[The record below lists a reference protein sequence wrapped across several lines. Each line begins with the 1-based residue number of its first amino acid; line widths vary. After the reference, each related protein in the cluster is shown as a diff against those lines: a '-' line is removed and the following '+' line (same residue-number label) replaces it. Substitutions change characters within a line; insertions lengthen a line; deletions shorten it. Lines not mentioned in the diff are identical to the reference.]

1 MKTFDKVKFLGTFRN
16 YQQRVLDNS
25 KKYLENKK
33 IHIVAAPGSGKTIL
47 GLELIRRLNS
57 PCIVLSPTNT
67 IRYQWGD
74 RFEGMYLP
82 KGEKIEDYV
91 SFDLN
96 NVRPITSITYQ
107 GLHSAINKIACTD
120 EDDQTVDYSNIDLF
134 KLINDYGI
142 KTICVDEAHHLQ
154 NEWQKAL
161 EFFMKGLDKNI
172 SVVALTATP
181 PYDASETEWK
191 RYISICGDIDE
202 EIFVTELVNAKNL
215 CPHQDYIYFNYPTK
229 EEGKIFTEYKNNV
242 CIAFEELKNLEF
254 FKLISKRVFELYKQ
268 DQTIICNNI
277 FVYSNIFSLLKKLE
291 IPFDENTAKKYLAV
305 ENWELE
311 LANYESALNL
321 LLSSTN
327 ILLDSEKAELQQK
340 LKSFGLIERNAVC
353 LNNNT
358 KLDKKLIVSLGKLE
372 SISKI
377 TAFEHNNLK
386 NKLRL
391 LVLTDYIRKTTLN
404 KVGTK
409 SSFDEIS
416 TVSIFETIR
425 RTNPEIK
432 LGLLSGGLV
441 VLPTQLKEKTKL
453 LLKDKI
459 SKLTLKEI
467 PNTNYSEFIFNLS
480 NKEKVAVVGKLFEDG
495 DITTLV
501 GTKSLLGEGWDSPC
515 INTLIMASFVGS
527 FMLSNQM
534 RGRAIRVFKGDPNK
548 TANIWHLVT
557 LEPENLE
564 VNTKLDCNE
573 ESSTDYKTLKR
584 RFGCFVGPHY
594 ENKKIESGIDRV
606 SILKNSYTKECVEDI
621 NNQMES
627 LSKNREALFD
637 KWQIKSDKMVL
648 QSSIPFDRVPK
659 KLAKKHLFTSTLSYA
674 ILIALFTFFALYSTY
689 KIVTYALIGLIA
701 FCSVKLLISFYQF
714 LNLIIGKRFVKNISK
729 NIKKVLEN
737 YYLIEQNG
745 KLLITKNKAENCFD
759 LSINLENLKEQKIF
773 HDAVAEFFNPIN
785 DPRYLL
791 VCCSFTKLKMPKFS
805 FQVPSILHSKKELAE
820 GFKRYLKTL
829 PNTSLVYCKNEK
841 SKKLLLACQKHN
853 YIKNSKILVCQKQV
867 SEK

>member
-1 MKTFDKVKFLGTFRN
+1 MKTFDKIKFLGTFRN

-25 KKYLENKK
+25 NKYLENKK

-47 GLELIRRLNS
+47 GLELVRRLNS

-74 RFEGMYLP
+74 RFESMYLP

-96 NVRPITSITYQ
+96 NVKLITSITYQ
-107 GLHSAINKIACTD
+107 GLHSAITKITSID
-120 EDDQTVDYSNIDLF
+120 EDDQKVDYSNIDLF

-142 KTICVDEAHHLQ
+142 KTICLDEAHHLQ

-161 EFFMKGLDKNI
+161 EIFMKGLDKNI

-181 PYDASETEWK
+181 PYDTSDTEWK
-191 RYISICGDIDE
+191 RYISVCGEIDE

-229 EEGKIFTEYKNNV
+229 EEGRIFAEYKNNV
-242 CIAFEELKNLEF
+242 CLAFEELKQMPF
-254 FKLISKRVFELYKQ
+254 FNSISKRIFELYKK
-268 DQTIICNNI
+268 DKTIISNNI
-277 FVYSNIFSLLKKLE
+277 FVYSNVFSLLKKLQ
-291 IPFDENTAKKYLAV
+291 IHFDENTAKKYLSV
-305 ENWELE
+305 NNWQLS
-311 LANYESALNL
+311 LTNYESALNFL
-321 LLSSTN
+321 LNSTN
-327 ILLDSEKAELQQK
+327 ILLDNEKVELQSK
-340 LKSFGLIERNAVC
+340 LKSFNLIEKNIVR
-353 LNNNT
+353 LESNT

-377 TAFEHNNLK
+377 TACEYSNLK
-386 NKLRL
+386 DKLRL

-404 KVGTK
+404 KIGTK

-432 LGLLSGGLV
+432 LGLLSGSLV
-441 VLPTQLKEKTKL
+441 VLPTDLIQKTKVLLKEKGCKL
-453 LLKDKI
+453 L
-459 SKLTLKEI
+459 TKEI
-467 PNTNYSEFIFNLS
+467 PNTIYSEYIFNLS
-480 NKEKVAVVGKLFEDG
+480 NKEKVSVIGKLFEAG

-534 RGRAIRVFKGDPNK
+534 RGRAIRVLKNDPNK

-564 VNTKLDCNE
+564 ANLKLDCNE

-584 RFGCFVGPHY
+584 RFDCFVGPHY
-594 ENKKIESGIDRV
+594 KKKKVESGINRIA
-606 SILKNSYTKECVEDI
+606 ILKKTYTKECVDKI
-621 NNQMES
+621 NNHMEN
-627 LSKNREALFD
+627 LSKDRKSLFD
-637 KWQIKSDKMVL
+637 KWSNNDDKMTL

-659 KLAKKHLFTSTLSYA
+659 KLAINNLLISTMFYA
-674 ILIALFTFFALYSTY
+674 LLISLLTFLTLHSSY
-689 KIVTYALIGLIA
+689 KIITFGLIILIGL
-701 FCSVKLLISFYQF
+701 SVIKFAITLYQF
-714 LNLIIGKRFVKNISK
+714 LNLICGKRFIKMTSK
-729 NIKKVLEN
+729 NIKKALEL
-737 YYLIEQNG
+737 YYFIDENG
-745 KLLITKNKAENCFD
+745 KLTVTKNNIEKCFD
-759 LSINLENLKEQKIF
+759 LTINLKNIKQQKIF
-773 HDAVAEFFNPIN
+773 HDAIADFFNTIRN
-785 DPRYLL
+785 PRYLI
-791 VCCSFTKLKMPKFS
+791 VCCYFKKLKTPKFS
-805 FQVPSILHSKKELAE
+805 FQVPSVLHSKKELAI
-820 GFKRYLKTL
+820 GFKKVLKTL
-829 PNTSLVYCKNEK
+829 PNTCLIYCKNEK
-841 SKKLLLACQKHN
+841 NKKLLLACQKHC
-853 YIKNSKILVCQKQV
+853 YIKNSETLIYQKQV
-867 SEK
+867 SSK